1 MYKNNIE
8 AMNELKEIL
17 KGSFENKFTGEI
29 SVESVD
35 WDNKNMYNVELKSWK
50 PTKCV
55 YHHNYGAI
63 SIERELS
70 WYELNKIINYNRK

>member
-35 WDNKNMYNVELKSWK
+35 
-50 PTKCV
+50 
-55 YHHNYGAI
+55 
-63 SIERELS
+63 
-70 WYELNKIINYNRK
+70 